1 MIKNLLRTCIRYF
14 LFVLFILPQLVMA
27 GSDDPQC
34 EAEIPLTFTKKEMAE
49 AGFEPGGFTP
59 FILGMIAGPRIGLE
73 WNDGRN
79 VRTIEVLR
87 ALPYA
92 GNLVGLFLCVEAL
105 SGYRMT
111 DVAGETGIDDWRRKQ
126 YFKRI
131 HKAEAS
137 ADYARAAHLR
147 ECSPFNTYNHPAN
160 KLAIKPDEN
169 TGLAKWRSGLSG
181 FFIDNRVGLEREES
195 RGIRTVEYWSILWL
209 PRIFPAIDAAQG
221 ETMSEIVREEHLD
234 IEWLKKTVD
243 ADHTQSGVTP

>member
-1 MIKNLLRTCIRYF
+1 MIKKPLRMLMHWF
-14 LFVLFILPQLVMA
+14 LPALIILPQLVMA
-27 GSDDPQC
+27 GNDEPQC
-34 EAEIPLTFTKKEMAE
+34 EAEVPLSFTKQEMAE

-59 FILGMIAGPRIGLE
+59 FILGMIVGPRIGLE

-111 DVAGETGIDDWRRKQ
+111 SVAGETGIDDWRREI

-131 HKAEAS
+131 HKAEEAG
-137 ADYARAAHLR
+137 DFARAAHLR
-147 ECSPFNTYNHPAN
+147 ECSPFDTYNHPAN
-160 KLAIKPDEN
+160 QQAVKPDES
-169 TGLAKWRSGLSG
+169 TGLAKWRSGISG
-181 FFIDNRVGLEREES
+181 FLIDNRVGLEREES

-221 ETMSEIVREEHLD
+221 ETMSDIAREEHLD
-234 IEWLKKTVD
+234 TEWLKKD
-243 ADHTQSGVTP
+243 AETNSTQKGVTQ

>member
-1 MIKNLLRTCIRYF
+1 MIKNLLRTLIRWF
-14 LFVLFILPQLVMA
+14 LPALFILPQLVMA
-27 GSDDPQC
+27 GNDEPQC
-34 EAEIPLTFTKKEMAE
+34 ESEVPLSFTKQEMTE

-59 FILGMIAGPRIGLE
+59 FFLGMIVGPRIGLE

-79 VRTIEVLR
+79 VRALEVLR

-111 DVAGETGIDDWRRKQ
+111 SVAGETGIDDWRREV

-131 HKAEAS
+131 HKAEQTGDFAK
-137 ADYARAAHLR
+137 AAHFR
-147 ECSPFNTYNHPAN
+147 ECSPFDTYNHPAN
-160 KLAIKPDEN
+160 KLAVKPDES
-169 TGLAKWRSGLSG
+169 TGLAKWRSGISG
-181 FFIDNRVGLEREES
+181 FLIDNRVGLEREES

-221 ETMSEIVREEHLD
+221 ETMSDIVREEHLD
-234 IEWLKKTVD
+234 TEWLKND
-243 ADHTQSGVTP
+243 ADNENTQPGVTQ

>member
-1 MIKNLLRTCIRYF
+1 MIKNLLRTLMRWF
-14 LFVLFILPQLVMA
+14 LSALFILPQLVMA
-27 GSDDPQC
+27 GNDDPQC
-34 EAEIPLTFTKKEMAE
+34 ESEVPLSFTKQEMAE

-59 FILGMIAGPRIGLE
+59 FFLGMIVGPRIGLE

-79 VRTIEVLR
+79 VRTLEVLR
-87 ALPYA
+87 AVPYA

-111 DVAGETGIDDWRRKQ
+111 SVAGETGIDDWRREV

-131 HKAEAS
+131 HKAEQTGDFAK
-137 ADYARAAHLR
+137 AAHLR
-147 ECSPFNTYNHPAN
+147 ECSPFDTYNHPAN
-160 KLAIKPDEN
+160 RQAVKPDEN
-169 TGLAKWRSGLSG
+169 TGMAKWRSGLSG

-221 ETMSEIVREEHLD
+221 ETMSDIVRQEHLD
-234 IEWLKKTVD
+234 TEWLKND
-243 ADHTQSGVTP
+243 ADNENTQQGVTQ